1 MAKFKK
7 ILSAYAMPLVAVLA
21 AGITCFFVPID
32 RQYIGYFDFRTL
44 SCLFCTLA
52 VVCAFKNIRFFR
64 WLTDVIVRRF
74 KTVRGAVIALVFV
87 TYFGSMIMANDMA
100 LITFLPLGYLVLES
114 CNQRRYLAFVFVM
127 QNIAANLGGMLT
139 PFGNPQNLYLY
150 SYYAFSAAE
159 FFKVMAAPFATAFV
173 LILASC
179 LFVKPIKIESVS
191 AQVPQPP
198 LFRTIVYSVLFV
210 VSVLIV
216 FRLFPYWW
224 GLAAVVVVLLAMDP
238 SCFLKVDYKLLLTFV
253 AFFVFAGNLARIDVV
268 KDALSSIVGASP
280 LLVGVAS
287 CQVMSNVPSAMLL
300 SKFTANKNALLIAVN
315 IGGLGTPIA
324 SLASLITLGEF
335 RSIEGQNTGRYL
347 ALFSAINFAFL
358 AILIGISLL
367 VLPALA

>member
-1 MAKFKK
+1 M
-7 ILSAYAMPLVAVLA
+7 
-21 AGITCFFVPID
+21 
-32 RQYIGYFDFRTL
+32 
-44 SCLFCTLA
+44 
-52 VVCAFKNIRFFR
+52 
-64 WLTDVIVRRF
+64 
-74 KTVRGAVIALVFV
+74 
-87 TYFGSMIMANDMA
+87 
-100 LITFLPLGYLVLES
+100 
-114 CNQRRYLAFVFVM
+114 
-127 QNIAANLGGMLT
+127 
-139 PFGNPQNLYLY
+139 
-150 SYYAFSAAE
+150 
-159 FFKVMAAPFATAFV
+159 
-173 LILASC
+173 
-179 LFVKPIKIESVS
+179 
-191 AQVPQPP
+191 
-198 LFRTIVYSVLFV
+198 LFV

-224 GLAAVVVVLLAMDP
+224 GLAVVVVVLLAMDP